1 MENYLSF
8 KVLRAL
14 EKSPKQSQRILS
26 DQCNVSLGSIHY
38 CLNALIK
45 KGYVKAQNFKN
56 SNNKLAYAYLLTPSG
71 LKLKKELTV
80 KFLRRKQGDYEL
92 LQEEIKMLE
101 EDLARQMLWA
111 AFPML

>member
-1 MENYLSF
+1 MKNYLSF
-8 KVLRAL
+8 QVLRAL
-14 EKSPKQSQRILS
+14 ENSPKQSQRTLS
-26 DQCNVSLGSIHY
+26 EQCNVSLGSIHY

-71 LKLKKELTV
+71 LKLKKELTIT
-80 KFLRRKQGDYEL
+80 FLRRKQADYEL

-101 EDLARQMLWA
+101 EDFARQMW
-111 AFPML
+111 